1 MAKKTRSDYHN
12 VYLPEWPQLQ
22 EIAARENEGMSRG
35 KPIEAGGLVRAG
47 AKEQIR
53 KFKKRRPG
61 VKLNSETP

>member
-12 VYLPEWPQLQ
+12 VYLPEWPQLK
-22 EIAARENEGMSRG
+22 EIAARESVGRE
-35 KPIEAGGLVRAG
+35 KTLEAGGLVREG

>member
-1 MAKKTRSDYHN
+1 MPKKTRSDYHN

-22 EIAARENEGMSRG
+22 EIAARESVGRE
-35 KPIEAGGLVRAG
+35 KTIAAGGLVREG